1 MSGRGVY
8 WLHSPDMQRPW
19 DGFFKNAITRILS
32 EKKEVIDIGGTFRID
47 RERNNRLNPE
57 NAWIGEMIKEKGV
70 SYKILDYV
78 DTYHPDI
85 VGDVQALPFADNTQE
100 AIVCLAVLEHVEDPI
115 QSARE
120 LYRVLRPGGYC
131 LVYVPFLYYYH
142 AEKGY
147 YGDYWRF
154 TEDGLRFIFKPFKKF
169 DICNVRGPV
178 EMLVRL
184 SPLGRFDFVCD
195 LAFLVDHVT
204 GRLSS
209 KQTAGYYVLL
219 SK

>member
-1 MSGRGVY
+1 MK
-8 WLHSPDMQRPW
+8 RPW
-19 DGFFKNAITRILS
+19 DTFYHESITRILS

-57 NAWIGEMIKEKGV
+57 NVWIGEMIKEKGV

-85 VGDVQALPFADNTQE
+85 VGDVQALPFADGTQE

-120 LYRVLRPGGYC
+120 LYRVLKPGGYC
-131 LVYVPFLYYYH
+131 FVYVPFLYYYH

-154 TEDGLRFIFKPFKKF
+154 TEDGLRFIFKSFTKF
-169 DICNVRGPV
+169 EICNVRGPV

-184 SPLGRFDFVCD
+184 SPLGRFNFMCD
-195 LAFLVDHVT
+195 LGFVFDKLT

-209 KQTAGYYVLL
+209 KQTAGYHVMLT
-219 SK
+219 K